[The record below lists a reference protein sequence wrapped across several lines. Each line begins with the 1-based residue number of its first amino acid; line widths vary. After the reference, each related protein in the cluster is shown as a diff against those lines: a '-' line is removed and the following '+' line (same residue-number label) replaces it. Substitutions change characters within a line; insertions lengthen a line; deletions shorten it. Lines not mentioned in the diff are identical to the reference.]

1 MLKIYNTLNHKK
13 EEFKPVKDKKVGIY
27 VCGPTVYAPSHLGH
41 ARTWIFFDWL
51 RRYLIYK
58 GYKVK
63 FVQNIT
69 DVGHLVGD
77 MEEGED
83 KIEKIAKVEG
93 KTPAEIART
102 YEKAYFENLEALNIL
117 KPDVSPRATENI
129 QEIIDYIQV
138 LLENGYAY
146 EVSGNVYFDVSKFP
160 SYGKL
165 STRKTEKALEET
177 RVKKDDFKKNQA
189 DFALWLKA
197 QKNHLQ
203 KWESPWGEGYPG
215 WHIECSVMSEK
226 NLGQPFDI
234 HGGGSDNIFP
244 HHENEIAQSWGYTQ
258 KPLARY
264 FLHSGML
271 LVNHQKM
278 SKSLGNFVTIQN
290 ALEQLDADTIKLAF
304 MTTGW
309 QKPFNWEE
317 SAILEAKKIK
327 ERLVRA
333 KMEAQDIKTGFP
345 TELGEVLDN
354 DFNAPKVLALVLG
367 QLNKLSI
374 SDFEILEEVFGL
386 ELLPTVNL
394 SKKQKEMIKER
405 EKARENGDFKQADLI
420 RKTLEKKGIILE
432 DTPIGT
438 RVLTE

>member
-77 MEEGED
+77 ADEGED

-102 YEKAYFENLEALNIL
+102 YEKAYFENLKALNIL
-117 KPDVSPRATENI
+117 KPDNSPRATENI
-129 QEIIDYIQV
+129 QEMIDYIQV
-138 LLENGYAY
+138 LLKNGYAY
-146 EVSGNVYFDVSKFP
+146 EVSGNVYFDVSKFT

-165 STRKTEKALEET
+165 SSRKTEEALAET
-177 RVKKDDFKKNQA
+177 RVKKDSLKKNQA

-203 KWESPWGEGYPG
+203 KWPSPWGEGYPG

-226 NLGQPFDI
+226 DLGQPFDI

-244 HHENEIAQSWGYTQ
+244 HHENEIAQSWGYAQ
-258 KPLARY
+258 KPLAYY

-278 SKSLGNFVTIQN
+278 SKSLGNFVTIEN
-290 ALEQLDADTIKLAF
+290 ALGQLDADTIKLAF
-304 MTTGW
+304 MATGW

-317 SAILEAKKIK
+317 SAISEAKKIK

-345 TELGEVLDN
+345 TELEAILDD
-354 DFNAPKVLALVLG
+354 DFNAPKVLALVLTH
-367 QLNKLSI
+367 LSRL
-374 SDFEILEEVFGL
+374 SHRDFEILEEIFGL
-386 ELLPTVNL
+386 KLLPIVKL
-394 SKKQKEMIKER
+394 SGKQKELIKER
-405 EKARENGDFKQADLI
+405 EKAREKGDFKKADII